1 MSNKSDNL
9 LAFIIGAAVGAVAGV
24 LLAPDS
30 GANTRKKIK
39 DKMTDLKEKGAEQ
52 LEHVE
57 ASVREKTQHLRDEAG
72 HRVDALKAAVNE
84 GKAAYLRE
92 VGKQPS

>member
-9 LAFIIGAAVGAVAGV
+9 LAFVIGAAVGAVAGI

-30 GANTRKKIK
+30 GANTRKKLK
-39 DKMTDLKEKGAEQ
+39 DKMTELKEKGSEQ
-52 LEHVE
+52 LDRVE
-57 ASVREKTQHLRDEAG
+57 TRIREKRDNLVGDAE

-84 GKAAYLRE
+84 GKAAFQRE
-92 VGKQPS
+92 LGKS